1 MSAADKVAQL
11 TSQKDILIAEA
22 RNAELAKEAATR
34 GVNVSQLGE
43 ETVAT
48 ATNNAIKTVE
58 TKITKAQTAATE
70 AQTVAQN
77 KNNIAKMADPTKLL
91 IVAAVALVAA
101 ITAVTVAL
109 IKNSREQQKAN
120 DLEEARSK
128 LAEDSKVAEKAREES
143 EAIRKLAE
151 GYDEIY
157 KQYQKGSASKQD
169 LASKTTDLIDSYGD
183 EDLKVLALTE
193 DYETLNEKI
202 KENQLLKNQ
211 QTIETAKEEQKSI
224 QSTMRADIRKNRKE
238 SEIDKDTAGV
248 SG

>member
-1 MSAADKVAQL
+1 MSAVDKVAQL

-143 EAIRKLAE
+143 EAIRQLAE

-183 EDLKVLALTE
+183 EDLKVLALAE